1 MNNLNQESLIDR
13 NELIRRY
20 PALGAKKHRLN
31 WMIRNR
37 SIPLIKIN
45 RSVFFNPRKIDEWIR
60 DSEVEARIKTK
71 TLEIFA
77 LSLHVPR

>member
-1 MNNLNQESLIDR
+1 MNNLNQDTLIDR

-37 SIPLIKIN
+37 SIPLININ

-60 DSEVEARIKTK
+60 NY
-71 TLEIFA
+71 EIDIED
-77 LSLHVPR
+77 

>member
-1 MNNLNQESLIDR
+1 MNQTINESLIDR

-31 WMIRNR
+31 WLIRNR
-37 SIPLIKIN
+37 TIPLIKIN

-60 DSEVEARIKTK
+60 DSEVEAKGVRG
-71 TLEIFA
+71 
-77 LSLHVPR
+77 

>member
-1 MNNLNQESLIDR
+1 MNQIINESLIDR

-45 RSVFFNPRKIDEWIR
+45 RSIFFNPRKVDEWIR
-60 DSEVEARIKTK
+60 NGEIEARSVKH
-71 TLEIFA
+71 E
-77 LSLHVPR
+77 SN

>member
-1 MNNLNQESLIDR
+1 MNQTINESLIDR

-60 DSEVEARIKTK
+60 DSEVEARG
-71 TLEIFA
+71 
-77 LSLHVPR
+77 VRG